1 MRVKMILDLVANT
14 KGGAKQA
21 KADLKGVKDAAKS
34 LDGAKGGQRISR
46 DFLNL
51 ASSSKTASRNIRDTK
66 TATDALGRSAGAKKL
81 GRELDDVGRK
91 AARAKRELAQLQTTE
106 GRRAARL
113 QAQARGA
120 RRDAEKEGGGS
131 TLFAG
136 TRGLVGGYLGVQ
148 GARMAARATVGQ
160 SISFEKAM
168 AEVHKKVDGMDDPA
182 ELAKMGE
189 AVSKW
194 AIAYGRAREEVASL
208 VAEAGAGGVSL
219 KDMPEFVRIN
229 LAAATAWDA
238 TADKTSNALAKIRA
252 ATQWTNPQLEE
263 FVDKVNALADAGSAK
278 EMDVVDMFQRA
289 GAAAKAANVDFDTSL
304 AFLTAMNNVAIAPE
318 VASRGFAAFTSTLRT
333 GGGKKFAEG
342 LKMLGLTPDKVK
354 AGMKKNAAGT
364 MIDLL
369 ERLEKSA
376 DKAEAAINI
385 VGKEWW
391 DEVARTGQALPEI
404 RKNLEIVNDPKRW
417 KGSAQQNLNIQLATT
432 DNHLKRLSALTSE
445 VGDKLGRWALPA
457 INEGIEKILA
467 GMDALDKRASD
478 KKAEAGLAEK
488 VANNLPLTGEE
499 REKLANDRLLA
510 SRVTGKSN
518 AISARKDYEDTA
530 NRTSQSDPQ
539 VALSERAQLLRR
551 QLQRQI
557 ETLEAELKLAPDG
570 YGDRKK
576 RKKLDNLRRDLTQI
590 PTGSFDLHAT
600 RPDARRPADQD
611 ERGRADRGEAMALR
625 ERVLQLEARL
635 ATLDELRRTSGNR
648 DDRLG
653 YAADAVPHE
662 RRRNEADEQ
671 IRNRVAPNATA
682 AGRFGFGPG
691 GAPTTAKPKG
701 AGPGATAFVPKSG
714 NIQKPG
720 WKGGSMVNW
729 ASSVLGAQD
738 IDLSGIGITIAESL
752 AQGLKSGGGSAEAA
766 AGGIR
771 NGITGAFSG
780 ADLSAAGAQMMATLE
795 QGITSGGD
803 RAVAAAQRVAGRVK
817 GALAA
822 GGRQTL
828 SGALH
833 DGVE

>member
-51 ASSSKTASRNIRDTK
+51 ASSSKTATRNIRDTK
-66 TATDALGRSAGAKKL
+66 TATDALGRSTGAKKL
-81 GRELDDVGRK
+81 GRDLDEVGRK
-91 AARAKRELAQLQTTE
+91 AARAKRELAQLKTQE
-106 GRRAARL
+106 RRAA
-113 QAQARGA
+113 G
-120 RRDAEKEGGGS
+120 RDAEKGGGGS

-136 TRGLVGGYLGVQ
+136 TRGLVGGYLGIQ
-148 GARMAARATVGQ
+148 GARMAAGATVGK

-168 AEVHKKVDGMDDPA
+168 AEVRKKVDGMDDPA
-182 ELAKMGE
+182 AFAQMGE

-194 AIAYGRAREEVASL
+194 AIAYGRAREEVAAL

-289 GAAAKAANVDFDTSL
+289 GAAAKAAGVEFDTSL

-318 VASRGFAAFTSTLRT
+318 VAARGFNAFASTLRT
-333 GGGKKFAEG
+333 ASDQQDRVDEG
-342 LKMLGLTPDKVK
+342 LKMIGLSAKKVEK
-354 AGMKKNAAGT
+354 GMKADARGT
-364 MIDLL
+364 MLDVLDRI
-369 ERLEKSA
+369 EKSA
-376 DKAEAAINI
+376 DKAKVAIKI
-385 VGKEWW
+385 FGKEWW
-391 DEVARTGQALPEI
+391 DEVARAGQAMPEI
-404 RKNLEIVNDPKRW
+404 RKNLDIVNDPKRW
-417 KGSAQQNLNIQLATT
+417 QGSAQGNLNIQLATT

-457 INEGIEKILA
+457 INEGIEKIIA
-467 GMDALDKRASD
+467 GMDALEKRAAD
-478 KKAEAGLAEK
+478 KKAEASLAEK
-488 VANNLPLTGEE
+488 VANNLPLTAEE

-539 VALSERAQLLRR
+539 TVLSERAQLLRR

-557 ETLEAELKLAPDG
+557 ETLETELKLSPDG

-576 RKKLDNLRRDLTQI
+576 NRKLASLRKQLIEI

-611 ERGRADRGEAMALR
+611 ERSRADRSEAMALR

-635 ATLDELRRTSGNR
+635 STLDELRRTSGNR

-653 YAADAVPHE
+653 YGADAVPHE
-662 RRRNEADEQ
+662 RRRNQADEQ
-671 IRNRVAPNATA
+671 IRNQIAPNATA

-691 GAPTTAKPKG
+691 GAPTTATPKG
-701 AGPGATAFVPKSG
+701 AGPASQSFRP
-714 NIQKPG
+714 
-720 WKGGSMVNW
+720 SMKNW

-780 ADLSAAGAQMMATLE
+780 ADLSAAGAQMMVTLE
-795 QGITSGGD
+795 QGITAGGD

-822 GGRQTL
+822 GGRQSL

>member
-21 KADLKGVKDAAKS
+21 QRDLKGVKDAAKS

-51 ASSSKTASRNIRDTK
+51 ASSSKTATRNLRDTK
-66 TATDALGRSAGAKKL
+66 SATDALGRSAGAKKL

-106 GRRAARL
+106 GKRAARL
-113 QAQARGA
+113 QAQARAA
-120 RRDAEKEGGGS
+120 RRNAEKEGGSGS

-136 TRGLVGGYLGVQ
+136 TKGLVGAYLGVQ

-168 AEVHKKVDGMDDPA
+168 AEVRKKVDGMDDPA
-182 ELAKMGE
+182 EFAKMGE

-194 AIAYGRAREEVASL
+194 AIAYGRAREEVAGL
-208 VAEAGAGGVSL
+208 VAEAGAGGVTL

-289 GAAAKAANVDFDTSL
+289 GAAAKAAGVDFDTSL
-304 AFLTAMNNVAIAPE
+304 SFLTAMNNVAIAPE
-318 VASRGFAAFTSTLRT
+318 VAARGFNAFASTLRT
-333 GGGKKFAEG
+333 ATEQQDRVDEG
-342 LKMLGLTPDKVK
+342 LKMIGLSAKKVEK
-354 AGMKKNAAGT
+354 GMKADGRGT
-364 MIDLL
+364 MLDVL
-369 ERLEKSA
+369 ERLDKST
-376 DKAEAAINI
+376 DKAKVAIKI
-385 VGKEWW
+385 FGKEWW
-391 DEVARTGQALPEI
+391 DEVARAGQALPEI
-404 RKNLEIVNDPKRW
+404 RKNLAIVNDPKNW
-417 KGSAQQNLNIQLATT
+417 KGSAQQNLNIQLRTT

-467 GMDALDKRASD
+467 GMDALEKRAAD
-478 KKAEAGLAEK
+478 KKAEASLAEK
-488 VANNLPLTGEE
+488 VANNIPLTAEE
-499 REKLANDRLLA
+499 RDKLANDRLLA
-510 SRVTGKSN
+510 ARVTGESN
-518 AISARKDYEDTA
+518 RISSRKDYEDTA
-530 NRTSQSDPQ
+530 NRTSQAEPQ
-539 VALSERAQLLRR
+539 TVLSERAQLLRR

-557 ETLEAELKLAPDG
+557 ETLEAELKLSPDG

-576 RKKLDNLRRDLTQI
+576 NRKLAGLRKQLTEI

-611 ERGRADRGEAMALR
+611 ERGQADRGEAMALR

-653 YAADAVPHE
+653 YGADAVPHE
-662 RRRNEADEQ
+662 RRRNQADEQ

-682 AGRFGFGPG
+682 AGKFGFGPG
-691 GAPTTAKPKG
+691 GAPVTAQPKG
-701 AGPGATAFVPKSG
+701 AGPASQSFRPSLK
-714 NIQKPG
+714 
-720 WKGGSMVNW
+720 NW

-771 NGITGAFSG
+771 SGITGAFSG
-780 ADLSAAGAQMMATLE
+780 ADLSGAGAQMMATLE
-795 QGITSGGD
+795 QGITAGGD

-817 GALAA
+817 GALAS
-822 GGRQTL
+822 GGRQSL